1 MPIDPAQLQTGGAL
15 QGAVA
20 ASLLR
25 EHEAAAELQAGDTI
39 GSFRVIR
46 ELGRG
51 GMAVVYLAER
61 NDGEYEQ
68 CIALKWMQA
77 GQGDSTGEA
86 LFRRERQALANLNH
100 PHIARLLDGGRTPQG
115 RPWFAM
121 EFIDGPPL
129 DRYCIDAAL
138 PLRQRLERFLEVCS
152 AVAFAHA
159 HGVLHRDIKP
169 ENIIVAADGKV
180 YFLDFGIARILDVP
194 SLTKTEALMG
204 PHTPGYAAPEQFNN
218 LKSDID
224 SRADLFSIGVV
235 TYECLSGKNPFSTG
249 AISHLDILQRTET
262 ITPVSFQIIGD
273 TQQQFMG
280 LLSSLM
286 GKYPSRRPKDA
297 TQALNWLS
305 AAMSTLKYEEVK

>member
-1 MPIDPAQLQTGGAL
+1 MRDFKELEATLSNLTQIARGGQKVVYSATHPTFGNVVVKLFFKTDARSQREID
-15 QGAVA
+15 
-20 ASLLR
+20 
-25 EHEAAAELQAGDTI
+25 I
-39 GSFRVIR
+39 GSETNFHCVPKIHETGHVTYVGSDTLYVIEQR
-46 ELGRG
+46 
-51 GMAVVYLAER
+51 A
-61 NDGEYEQ
+61 DGEE
-68 CIALKWMQA
+68 L
-77 GQGDSTGEA
+77 
-86 LFRRERQALANLNH
+86 RN
-100 PHIARLLDGGRTPQG
+100 RLVRG
-115 RPWFAM
+115 
-121 EFIDGPPL
+121 
-129 DRYCIDAAL
+129 
-138 PLRQRLERFLEVCS
+138 ERFTLKEAVNFLEQGLSFIKQLEEKNIV
-152 AVAFAHA
+152 
-159 HGVLHRDIKP
+159 HRDIKP

-194 SLTKTEALMG
+194 SLTKTEALIG

-235 TYECLSGKNPFSTG
+235 TYECLSGKNPFSEG

-286 GKYPSRRPKDA
+286 GKFPSRRPKDA

>member
-1 MPIDPAQLQTGGAL
+1 MRDFKELEATLSNLTQIARGGQKVVYSATHPTFGNVVVKLFFKTDARSQREID
-15 QGAVA
+15 
-20 ASLLR
+20 
-25 EHEAAAELQAGDTI
+25 I
-39 GSFRVIR
+39 GSEINFDCVPKIHETGHVTYVGSDTLYVIEQRV
-46 ELGRG
+46 
-51 GMAVVYLAER
+51 
-61 NDGEYEQ
+61 DGEE
-68 CIALKWMQA
+68 L
-77 GQGDSTGEA
+77 
-86 LFRRERQALANLNH
+86 RN
-100 PHIARLLDGGRTPQG
+100 RLVRG
-115 RPWFAM
+115 
-121 EFIDGPPL
+121 
-129 DRYCIDAAL
+129 
-138 PLRQRLERFLEVCS
+138 ERFTLKEAVNFLEQGL
-152 AVAFAHA
+152 AFIKQLEEKNI
-159 HGVLHRDIKP
+159 VHRDIKP

-194 SLTKTEALMG
+194 SLTKTEAHMG

-235 TYECLSGKNPFSTG
+235 TYECLSGKNPFSEG

-286 GKYPSRRPKDA
+286 GKFPSRRPKDA

-305 AAMSTLKYEEVK
+305 AATSTLKYEEVK

>member
-1 MPIDPAQLQTGGAL
+1 MRDFKELEATLSNLVQIARGGQKVVYSATHPTFGSVVIKLFFKTDARSQREID
-15 QGAVA
+15 
-20 ASLLR
+20 
-25 EHEAAAELQAGDTI
+25 I
-39 GSFRVIR
+39 GSEINFDCVPKIHETGHVTYVGSDTLYIIEQRV
-46 ELGRG
+46 
-51 GMAVVYLAER
+51 
-61 NDGEYEQ
+61 DGEE
-68 CIALKWMQA
+68 LRK
-77 GQGDSTGEA
+77 
-86 LFRRERQALANLNH
+86 
-100 PHIARLLDGGRTPQG
+100 RLVRG
-115 RPWFAM
+115 
-121 EFIDGPPL
+121 
-129 DRYCIDAAL
+129 
-138 PLRQRLERFLEVCS
+138 ERFTLKEAVNFLEQGL
-152 AVAFAHA
+152 AFIKQLEEKNI
-159 HGVLHRDIKP
+159 VHRDIKP
-169 ENIIVAADGKV
+169 ENIIIDADGKV

-224 SRADLFSIGVV
+224 SRSDLFSIGVV
-235 TYECLSGKNPFSTG
+235 TYECLSGKNPFSEG

-286 GKYPSRRPKDA
+286 GKFPSRRPKDA